1 MLSSSNKNP
10 FRSEVK
16 LPANSV
22 PHDEEEIP
30 SAPEVPIRTS
40 SSDTKRK
47 SPKSVWQLSCHS
59 LSKTACQKE
68 PFRCNYDESKRI
80 CNPVRTEWGEKYS
93 VQWFGSRQL
102 WRTKIVNLLEQTTD
116 GCDLSFAKN
125 IKVFTGKQSASQSII
140 IAGTIEPTAIDKTR
154 SPDNNVIF
162 KVTYEPRSPLD
173 NSLQVEIAIYRNIIT
188 NLVNNRNT
196 PHVTSYLGFQKCTA
210 SLKIPAD
217 QSKHY
222 YDQLK
227 SIKEDTDE
235 SGFILDL
242 YDTTKANLLITE
254 RSSGKELFKWL
265 NMETTLRDLL
275 SIIFQVL
282 YTLNCFA
289 RIGLQHNDLHYNNI
303 FIEDMGQPITLFYKR
318 NPTEYVELTTRYIAK
333 IYDWDRGSILHPAV
347 PMNLELTGSYCGAYG
362 TCEYYN
368 PKFDY
373 FQFIAFLHQD
383 VLNELVD
390 PSIKPIVKNW
400 FIKLVDWKWYSKLYD
415 RAITHKLGYLEHPTD
430 AELKPVREALRLFV
444 DHKWDDSPFTI
455 RNGSG
460 SDLLPE
466 IFFHPPDELTRT
478 LDMWY
483 PTSESTHQ
491 NRIIDETEYEE
502 YEPETTPIFKVWE
515 DELKIDGHH
524 LTEYSGKLAKEI
536 SAKIGREFTSDEGDV
551 YSQACWWLCFYRF
564 HRLNISE
571 QKAVV
576 NSPIISDTIDNI
588 WNMFNNRLPIAIP
601 RYTMR

>member
-16 LPANSV
+16 LSANPV

-30 SAPEVPIRTS
+30 SAPEVPIRT

-68 PFRCNYDESKRI
+68 PFRCNYDESRRI

-102 WRTKIVNLLEQTTD
+102 WRTKIINLLEQTTD
-116 GCDLSFAKN
+116 GCNLSFAKN

-140 IAGTIEPTAIDKTR
+140 IAGTIEPTAIDRTR

-210 SLKIPAD
+210 SLKIPSD

-227 SIKEDTDE
+227 SIKEDTNE

-254 RSSGKELFKWL
+254 RSSGKELFRWL

-303 FIEDMGQPITLFYKR
+303 FIEDMGHPITLFYKR

-347 PMNLELTGSYCGAYG
+347 PMNLELTGLYCGAYG

-383 VLNELVD
+383 VLSGMID

-415 RAITHKLGYLEHPTD
+415 REITHKLGYLEHPTD
-430 AELKPVREALRLFV
+430 TELKPVREALRLFV
-444 DHKWDDSPFTI
+444 DHKWDDPPFII

-460 SDLLPE
+460 SDLPPE
-466 IFFHPPDELTRT
+466 IFFHPPDELIRT

-491 NRIIDETEYEE
+491 NRMIDETEYEE

-515 DELKIDGHH
+515 DELKIDGHN

-564 HRLNISE
+564 HRLNVSE

-601 RYTMR
+601 RYIMT